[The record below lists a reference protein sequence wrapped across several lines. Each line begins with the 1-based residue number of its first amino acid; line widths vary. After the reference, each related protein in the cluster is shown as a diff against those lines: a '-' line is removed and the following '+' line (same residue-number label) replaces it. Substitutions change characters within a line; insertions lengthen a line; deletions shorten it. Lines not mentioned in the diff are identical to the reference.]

1 MIIRIVVYSPQIIEN
16 YQLKSGEGLS
26 VLFVV
31 IWLLG
36 DLCNFVGAIMAGLQS
51 TVIILAVYVSRR
63 TFFVRAGLT
72 DLVVHCLRPHLTPSD
87 LLLSLYAPGSSSRK
101 GTLGR

>member
-1 MIIRIVVYSPQIIEN
+1 MSVRIVVYSPQIIEN

-36 DLCNFVGAIMAGLQS
+36 DLCNFAGAIMAGLQS

-63 TFFVRAGLT
+63 AFVLQTDLT
-72 DLVVHCLRPHLTPSD
+72 DLIVHCLRPHLTHSD
-87 LLLSLYAPGSSSRK
+87 LLLSLYASGPSSRK
-101 GTLGR
+101 GALSR